1 MKMTTNFIYRMK
13 DLRTVAGYFRNNPRY
28 GRTTKLVHIPTG
40 TVMVELMGIVPK
52 GECHINYLSQQT
64 LKAAELLTA

>member
-13 DLRTVAGYFRNNPRY
+13 DLRAVAGYFRNNPRY
-28 GRTTKLVHIPTG
+28 GRTTKLVHVPTG
-40 TVMVELMGIVPK
+40 TVVVELMG
-52 GECHINYLSQQT
+52 HINYLSQQT